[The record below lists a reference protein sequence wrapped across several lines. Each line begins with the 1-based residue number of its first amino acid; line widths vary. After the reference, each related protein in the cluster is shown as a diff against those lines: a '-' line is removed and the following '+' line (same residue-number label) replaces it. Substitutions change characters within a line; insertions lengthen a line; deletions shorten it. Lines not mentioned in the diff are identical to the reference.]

1 MKIKS
6 LSLKIGSLI
15 FGFESISYIHFGFFL
30 FGMIVSAFSIMSIK
44 GSTIL
49 ESYSTLLITIGI
61 AIPFLFFYKGIK
73 KAEDISNQ

>member
-6 LSLKIGSLI
+6 FSLKIGSLF
-15 FGFESISYIHFGFFL
+15 FGFESISYILFGFFL

-44 GSTIL
+44 GSTIF
-49 ESYSTLLITIGI
+49 ESYSTLLIIIGI
-61 AIPFLFFYKGIK
+61 AIPILFIYKGIK